1 MEAELSKFV
10 ASMKTSE
17 QKIPQLEKN
26 LKTDVDELER
36 AVTSIRE
43 DLPDEVLNLQN
54 LKTFVTDL
62 IDKANL

>member
-1 MEAELSKFV
+1 
-10 ASMKTSE
+10 MKTSE
-17 QKIPQLEKN
+17 QKIPQLEKK

-62 IDKANL
+62 IDKANF